1 MNLNSIDDEYL
12 YIVNEILEEKEFD
25 RLKDLVHH
33 GLNRYDH
40 SLKVSYYSYKIS
52 KFLKLNYESSAKAGL
67 LHDFFITSNDQSAK
81 DRMKSMFVHPKIAV
95 ENSNKY
101 FKINKVE
108 EDIIKSHMFPMSL
121 FIPKYAESWV
131 VNTVDKVVSIA
142 EAMYVLGTKTSYASN
157 LLIILLINLR
167 K

>member
-1 MNLNSIDDEYL
+1 MNLNNIDDEYL
-12 YIVNEILEEKEFD
+12 YIVNEILEEKEFCK
-25 RLKDLVHH
+25 LKELVHH

-52 KFLKLNYESSAKAGL
+52 KLLKLNYESAAKAGL

-95 ENSNKY
+95 ENSKRH
-101 FKINKVE
+101 FEINKLE
-108 EDIIKSHMFPMSL
+108 ENIIKSHMFPMSL
-121 FIPKYAESWV
+121 FVPKYAESWV
-131 VNTVDKVVSIA
+131 VSIVDKAISIT
-142 EAMYVLGTKTSYASN
+142 EATYVLGAKTSYASN
-157 LLIILLINLR
+157 LLLILLINLR